1 VPRLKCLTLL
11 TSDWVAEDGVLLLPE
26 SGSESTQQFH
36 TSPLRADF
44 SMHHLKGAPMSKSAA
59 SSGEQ
64 HVLVAILYSIDILS
78 PDFRRLQ
85 THTLVREGVVHP
97 SVIYYKLLSYVTN
110 GGELTQLTPTLPTN
124 QYSQTRSRG
133 SLRVASNNLFT
144 VCFPSTTIE
153 RAPKCPQACLLVRA
167 PMPQTQTEPNIMSF
181 PLSSVRGR
189 NTKFFGGAPTP
200 ACPPIPDT
208 CPPTHCPG
216 PCVDPTQEPKLRTAH
231 QRDPNPC
238 RKARKT

>member
-1 VPRLKCLTLL
+1 VNAGGDCWVHGSGLAVPRLKCLTLL

-124 QYSQTRSRG
+124 QYSQTRSRCRGWCPNGVLLLPESG
-133 SLRVASNNLFT
+133 SESTQQHALRS
-144 VCFPSTTIE
+144 
-153 RAPKCPQACLLVRA
+153 RALRELGRA
-167 PMPQTQTEPNIMSF
+167 GCHY
-181 PLSSVRGR
+181 RHWR
-189 NTKFFGGAPTP
+189 NTS
-200 ACPPIPDT
+200 CL
-208 CPPTHCPG
+208 
-216 PCVDPTQEPKLRTAH
+216 V
-231 QRDPNPC
+231 
-238 RKARKT
+238 